1 MVEVA
6 EDGVRPRQR
15 AAGEAPSPLL
25 GEPSPVSVQEAEPL
39 GAAAISAAGPVEG
52 PLFPVEERTEDR
64 EAVAVDVDEAGEAFV
79 VELQAPRKSSP
90 QANH

>member
-64 EAVAVDVDEAGEAFV
+64 EAVAVDEAGEAFV

>member
-52 PLFPVEERTEDR
+52 TLFPVEERTEDR
-64 EAVAVDVDEAGEAFV
+64 EAVAVDEAGEAFV

-90 QANH
+90 QANP